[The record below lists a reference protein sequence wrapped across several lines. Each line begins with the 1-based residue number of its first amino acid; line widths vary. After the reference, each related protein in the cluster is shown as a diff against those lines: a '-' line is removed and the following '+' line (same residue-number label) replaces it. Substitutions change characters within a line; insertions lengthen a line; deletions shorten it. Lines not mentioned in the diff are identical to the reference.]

1 MSESILKFLP
11 WFVVGFIILAILRST
26 EIIDNQLGLNIR
38 SVAKFLFIISMVAI
52 GLSVDLKEIIK
63 VGPKVA
69 LTIIFII
76 AFMIILGI
84 MSSNFLT

>member
-1 MSESILKFLP
+1 M
-11 WFVVGFIILAILRST
+11 
-26 EIIDNQLGLNIR
+26 NIR